1 MFKKKEA
8 TRVIPRWE
16 VCLISKDYSTVRLMK
31 SYFDSKQFKVYDF
44 DNCFQA
50 WKELRDQ
57 NPMVILLDKSL
68 PDGNRT
74 GFLRRLESDKKLKKV
89 PVKIFAKEEY
99 ENKKAIR
106 YKKQGQ
112 VYREDIVDFFKF

>member
-1 MFKKKEA
+1 M
-8 TRVIPRWE
+8 
-16 VCLISKDYSTVRLMK
+16 CD
-31 SYFDSKQFKVYDF
+31 FDS
-44 DNCFQA
+44 CFQA

-68 PDGNRT
+68 PDENRAD
-74 GFLRRLESDKKLKKV
+74 FLRRLESDKKLKNI

-99 ENKKAIR
+99 ENKKTIGQ
-106 YKKQGQ
+106 KKQGQ